1 MLRTSQ
7 KHLHILYIYES
18 LLFKIK
24 LEVIFDIIT
33 WFETHF

>member
-7 KHLHILYIYES
+7 KHLYILDIYES
-18 LLFKIK
+18 LLFEIK
-24 LEVIFDIIT
+24 LEVIFDIIV